1 MNLIIKTEILNSKS
15 IIKIGGKR
23 MNRGEEFQ
31 IPNCSLLTLSSN
43 NAAHFTA
50 SLFPLF
56 MPVAKSK
63 LLAVLLLLLI
73 IIIIIR

>member
-1 MNLIIKTEILNSKS
+1 MNW
-15 IIKIGGKR
+15 
-23 MNRGEEFQ
+23 GEEFQ

-50 SLFPLF
+50 SVFPLF

-63 LLAVLLLLLI
+63 LLAVLLLLI